1 MSKIIKSGTFWIS
14 IIVLLMAGCADG
26 PVLRSTSD
34 SFVLGRTTLAEVA
47 GHYGWASKSW
57 DRIFRNKTVH
67 IVMYLQASD
76 SSDKPYRLGLS
87 ATRAARYYFVENIL
101 IGHDFDSSWASD
113 TTDFDMTLIERVKE
127 GQSTRAQV
135 VDLLGKPV
143 GYYKYPLIEEQ
154 AHEALVYLYQEL
166 AFTRPGVRANRKEV
180 IIAVDQVGVV
190 KSIKYE
196 LRDDSLLAPGAD
208 RVKFTQNA
216 ADVAGCKAVGKV
228 SAPDLSTW
236 NVEIELRNRTVGLD
250 GNTVFRTKFREGVA
264 YRCP

>member
-1 MSKIIKSGTFWIS
+1 
-14 IIVLLMAGCADG
+14 MAGCADG

-196 LRDDSLLAPGAD
+196 LRDDSLLTPGAD
-208 RVKFTQNA
+208 RIKVTQNA
-216 ADVAGCKAVGKV
+216 ADVAGCRAVGKV
-228 SAPDLSTW
+228 STAPDLSSW

-250 GNTVFRTKFREGVA
+250 GNTVFRAKFREGVA